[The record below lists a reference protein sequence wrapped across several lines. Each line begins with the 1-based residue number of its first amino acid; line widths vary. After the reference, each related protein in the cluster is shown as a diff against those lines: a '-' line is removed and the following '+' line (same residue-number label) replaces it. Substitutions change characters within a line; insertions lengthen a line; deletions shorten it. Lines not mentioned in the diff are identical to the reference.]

1 MRSPLPRDQSNQL
14 PEPSGDALTH
24 TQACMAMLRDEI
36 AKANGWLSFARFMEL
51 ALYAPGLGYYAAGA
65 RKFGADGDFVT
76 APEISSLFGQCLAQS
91 IGKVLCET
99 GGDMLELG
107 PGSGKLAVDV
117 LLALDES
124 GRLPGKYFLLE
135 VSGDLRERQQQ
146 AIANLPSRLANRA
159 VWLDQLPQSFVG
171 AVIANEV
178 LDVVPVHLVT
188 FSSGR
193 VFERGVALRDAA
205 LVWQDVP
212 ALSPG
217 LNAPVDAILR
227 EYLGHA
233 PPEGY
238 LTEVAPA
245 TGGLVKSLAQSLRR
259 GAIIFVD
266 YGFRGAE
273 YYHPSRITGT
283 LMCHYRHFAH
293 TDPFRFPGLQDI
305 TAHVDFTA
313 IADAGIASG
322 LELLGY
328 TTQANFLLASG
339 LTERLQ
345 RADPTAAASY
355 LPLTNQV
362 QRLVS
367 PAEMGEFFKVIGFGK
382 GLTSPITAFQLTRQL
397 PL

>member
-1 MRSPLPRDQSNQL
+1 M
-14 PEPSGDALTH
+14 T
-24 TQACMAMLRDEI
+24 MLRDEI

-76 APEISSLFGQCLAQS
+76 APEISPLFGQCLAQS
-91 IGKVLCET
+91 IGEVLRET
-99 GGDMLELG
+99 GGDVLELG
-107 PGSGKLAVDV
+107 PGSGKLALDV

-124 GRLPGKYFLLE
+124 GNLPGKYFLLE
-135 VSGDLRERQQQ
+135 VSADLRERQQQ
-146 AIANLPSRLANRA
+146 AIASLPFHLANRA
-159 VWLDQLPQSFVG
+159 VWLDQLPEDFVG
-171 AVIANEV
+171 CIVANEV
-178 LDVVPVHLVT
+178 LDVVPVHLVA
-188 FSSGR
+188 FSLGR
-193 VFERGVALRDAA
+193 VFERGVAVRDSA

-212 ALSPG
+212 ALSAG

-245 TGGLVKSLAQSLRR
+245 AGGLVNSLAQSLKH
-259 GAIIFVD
+259 GAMIFVD

-273 YYHPSRITGT
+273 FYHPSRITGT
-283 LMCHYRHFAH
+283 MMCHYRHLAH

-339 LTERLQ
+339 LTERVQ
-345 RADPTAAASY
+345 RADPAAAASY

-382 GLTSPITAFQLTRQL
+382 GLVSPITAFHTARPL